1 MDITP
6 EHIAHKK
13 RVGRIGHSPVI
24 ELATTGGLH
33 LIVTARNGVSEV
45 LGAGPH
51 RAVARFIAKKK
62 EPEIMW
68 TELSKAD
75 WVPVEHFADVLPFY
89 EEYTNAMRARTAES
103 LITGE

>member
-6 EHIAHKK
+6 EHIAYKK

-33 LIVTARNGVSEV
+33 LIVAARGGKSEV

-62 EPEIMW
+62 EPDIMW
-68 TELSKAD
+68 TELSKSD
-75 WVPVEHFADVLPFY
+75 WVPVEHFADILPEY
-89 EEYTNAMRARTAES
+89 EAYVDALRARQ
-103 LITGE
+103 